1 MAENPTK
8 ENQNFRCSENKD
20 HNMVRRQD
28 NITQLMNLLILVT
41 VSALNVS
48 IMKREIKCWP
58 GEGK

>member
-8 ENQNFRCSENKD
+8 ENKNFRCSENKD
-20 HNMVRRQD
+20 HKVRRQD
-28 NITQLMNLLILVT
+28 NITTQLMNLLILVT

>member
-8 ENQNFRCSENKD
+8 ENQNFRYSENKD
-20 HNMVRRQD
+20 HKVRRQD

-58 GEGK
+58 REGK

>member
-20 HNMVRRQD
+20 HKVRRQD
-28 NITQLMNLLILVT
+28 NITTQLMNLLILVT

>member
-20 HNMVRRQD
+20 HKVRRQD